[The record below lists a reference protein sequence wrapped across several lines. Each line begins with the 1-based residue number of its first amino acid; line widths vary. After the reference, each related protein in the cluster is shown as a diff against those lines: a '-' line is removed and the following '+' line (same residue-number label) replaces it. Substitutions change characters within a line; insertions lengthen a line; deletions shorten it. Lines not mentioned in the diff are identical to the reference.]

1 MNPTEKPGKLNF
13 TPVSEGLGFHPF
25 SDGLPY
31 APVGKNTKVPAP
43 SAPSTVGT
51 GAIAAGPATFV
62 FPKAPLISPPI
73 APSPSPSAIPS
84 QPIKQP
90 VLSKPAEPEAPL
102 AQSQLLEDQPGIVYL
117 LKRVFA
123 WSVDLSLNGI
133 FIAAGWLAALWDQVQ
148 EWDFF
153 LQLDQL
159 RTIALIFTVFQW
171 GLITAQEIAF
181 QTTFGKRLFGLKVEG
196 SPGARLIRSLLFFP
210 SLLLSGVGILW
221 ALFDSKKRCWHDRA
235 SGTRVIEIARL

>member
-43 SAPSTVGT
+43 NAPSTAGT

-62 FPKAPLISPPI
+62 FPKAPLISQPI
-73 APSPSPSAIPS
+73 APSTAATHS

-90 VLSKPAEPEAPL
+90 VLPKQAEPEAHV
-102 AQSQLLEDQPGIVYL
+102 AQTQLLEDQPGIVYL
-117 LKRVFA
+117 LKRLFA
-123 WSVDLSLNGI
+123 WSVDFSLNGI
-133 FIAAGWLAALWDQVQ
+133 FIAAGWLAVLWDKVQ

-171 GLITAQEIAF
+171 GLVTAQEIAF
-181 QTTFGKRLFGLKVEG
+181 HTTFGKRLFGLKVEG
-196 SPGARLIRSLLFFP
+196 SAGARLTRSLLFFP